1 MTSARMLTPN
11 RMKAA
16 AARPSAI
23 QKTTRKASGPIS
35 AASGVPR
42 ISTTVSASP
51 IVPAKIG
58 V

>member
-1 MTSARMLTPN
+1 
-11 RMKAA
+11 MKAA
-16 AARPSAI
+16 AAVPSAT
-23 QKTTRKASGPIS
+23 QKTTRKANGEIS

-42 ISTTVSASP
+42 IRTTVSASP